1 MKFRI
6 CLFTMLLVA
15 GAFMRAPV
23 RAQSVD
29 STWQNIDYTKYTNAW
44 LSSGHVLGLH
54 ALPVTRLSIAEVYA
68 GKNKGGFVNF
78 YESDNRYKA
87 GAKVESYRKMNA
99 RLAFLGGIA
108 YETSTGKNMGGS
120 VFIDPTINPLDIDE
134 YADSTAGKKKLERYN
149 LVGGLSTRLGRRWR
163 LGGRVNY
170 EAANYAKF
178 RDMRHTNKLLQLDAY
193 LGGSYTVNDR
203 LEVGLGYGYLRR
215 IESVKFGIY
224 GNTDRQ
230 YLSLINF
237 GSFYGIVELH
247 DEKGYTADTNPLV
260 DLVHK
265 VSAFAHVKLGP
276 QASWFSE
283 LNYGVRDGYF
293 GQKGTTGIMYTD
305 HAGSQYAYHGVAV
318 IQRARLLHHLDLRVA
333 ARALEN
339 RQNIYR
345 LETPQG
351 GSSSTVYYGQSQ
363 VLDQKIRESSLHY
376 SLHSGNIGLVP
387 KWMFNAGVNYRSRT
401 QQVSIYPFFR
411 KQEINTYHMSA
422 AVVHNREQG
431 QNLITFSYQILAGS
445 GNGTAQRDGL
455 YATPSDS
462 QNLPGSKESYLNQEF
477 EYLTASRIENTLKL
491 RFSHRVKTGQQMYLQ
506 LNYSHTNAFK
516 VIYLQK
522 NVNAVSATL
531 GYTF

>member
-6 CLFTMLLVA
+6 CLFAILLVE
-15 GAFMRAPV
+15 GVFMHALV
-23 RAQSVD
+23 RGQSAD

-54 ALPVTRLSIAEVYA
+54 ALPVPRLSIAELNA

-78 YESDNRYKA
+78 YESDDRFRV
-87 GAKVESYRKMNA
+87 GAKVSSYRKMNA
-99 RLAFLGGIA
+99 RVAFLGGVE
-108 YETSTGKNMGGS
+108 YESSEGKNMGGS
-120 VFIDPTINPLDIDE
+120 AFIDPAKYPLDIDE

-149 LVGGLSTRLGRRWR
+149 LVGGLTTQLGSRWR

-170 EAANYAKF
+170 EAANYTKF

-193 LGGSYTVNDR
+193 LGGSYTVNDH

-237 GSFYGIVELH
+237 GSFYGTVELH
-247 DEKGYTADTNPLV
+247 DEKGYTADNNPLV
-260 DLVHK
+260 DLLHK
-265 VSAFAHVKLGP
+265 ASAFANVTLGP
-276 QASWFSE
+276 RASWFNE
-283 LNYGVRDGYF
+283 LNFGVRNGYF
-293 GQKGTTGIMYTD
+293 GQKGTTGITYTE

-318 IQRARLLHHLDLRVA
+318 IQRTGMLHHLDLRVA
-333 ARALEN
+333 YQALEN
-339 RQNIYR
+339 QQNIYR

-351 GSSSTVYYGQSQ
+351 GSSSIVYYGQSQ

-376 SLHSGNIGLVP
+376 SFHSGKIGWVP
-387 KWMFNAGVNYRSRT
+387 KWIFNAGVNYRSRT
-401 QQVSIYPFFR
+401 QQVSLYPYFR
-411 KQEINTYHMSA
+411 KQEINSYHLSA
-422 AVVHNREQG
+422 AVTQNRQLG
-431 QNLITFSYQILAGS
+431 QNLFTISYQFLTGG

-455 YATPSDS
+455 YAKPSNS
-462 QNLPGSKESYLNQEF
+462 QNTPGSKASYLNREF
-477 EYLTASRIENTLKL
+477 EYLTASRIENTVKL
-491 RFSHRVKTGQQMYLQ
+491 RYTYRVKAGQQTYLQ
-506 LNYSHTNAFK
+506 LHYSNTNAFK

-522 NVNAVSATL
+522 NVNTVSATL